1 MNPLGG
7 LRDFWMPGGI
17 PLAWRQLMGEK
28 KRFAV
33 AVVGVAFGVML
44 MLFQLG
50 IFRAFMVMVVRPIA
64 ALRGELVMVSRD
76 FQYIISTE
84 PFPERRLVQAQ
95 ALPEVGKV
103 YPLRL
108 RYGQWRHPDTG
119 RQCDVA
125 LYGIRPDANP
135 FTLPEIEAQ
144 LDVLS
149 LADGALYDEL
159 STSDYGDVA
168 ARLRQDGVL
177 VGEINK
183 RRIRVLGL
191 FPLGETLAAYGNVIV
206 GAETFQRIL
215 ERKAG
220 LIELG
225 MIELVPGADAATVA
239 ARLKELLPK
248 DVEILTRAELMSR
261 EQAYWQ
267 ANTPLGFIVTAG
279 LVIALFV
286 GAIIVYQILYTD
298 INEHLREYATLKAMG
313 MSDGFFIR
321 ILLQE
326 ACILPAFGFVPGLA
340 LSAGLFWLAETAGN
354 LPTRLNV
361 SDTAWIAGLTV
372 GMCLVAGLCATRRLR
387 AAEPAD
393 IF

>member
-1 MNPLGG
+1 
-7 LRDFWMPGGI
+7 
-17 PLAWRQLMGEK
+17 MGEK

-33 AVVGVAFGVML
+33 AVVGVAFGVVL

-50 IFRAFMVMVVRPIA
+50 IFRAFMLMVVRPIA
-64 ALRGELVMVSRD
+64 TWRGELVMVSRD
-76 FQYIISTE
+76 FQYIIATE

-108 RYGQWRHPDTG
+108 RFGQWRHPDTG
-119 RQCDVA
+119 RQCDIA
-125 LYGIRPDANP
+125 LFGIRPDANP
-135 FTLPEIEAQ
+135 FVLPEIEAQ
-144 LDVLS
+144 LGILS

-159 STSDYGDVA
+159 STADYGDVA
-168 ARLRQDGVL
+168 ARLHQDGVL
-177 VGEINK
+177 IGEMNK

-191 FPLGETLAAYGNVIV
+191 FSLGETLAAYGNVIV
-206 GAETFQRIL
+206 GAETFQRIQ
-215 ERKAG
+215 ERKAD

-225 MIELVPGADAATVA
+225 MIELVPGADAAAVA

-248 DVEILTRAELMSR
+248 DVDILTRAELMSR

-313 MSDGFFIR
+313 MSDFFFIQ

-326 ACILPAFGFVPGLA
+326 ACILPAFGFIPGLA

-361 SDTAWIAGLTV
+361 SDTACIAGLTV
-372 GMCLVAGLCATRRLR
+372 AMCLVAGLCATRRLR